1 MLYITANTAQF
12 EKADCEK
19 WPELGIWPA
28 FGQFTLLEMSAE
40 CIEHS
45 YMT

>member
-28 FGQFTLLEMSAE
+28 FGQFTLFGL
-40 CIEHS
+40 
-45 YMT
+45 